1 MKNIPLK
8 GLFVFA
14 SVIFVTSS
22 ASAMT
27 CTNLTKALSKGSENS
42 EVLKLQQFL
51 FDGGYLTAK
60 PNGYF
65 GNGTVVAVKKF
76 QGASRLSQLGSVGP
90 GTRGKVKEISC
101 GNTSST
107 SVVILKKEIA
117 TSSVTKM
124 SADTSVSGNGFME
137 IGKDYD
143 YFYNLIGVN
152 DKLAYI
158 ASKKIKDSYNTRT
171 FVVYDG
177 REISSKYDF
186 VTGLVKIGNKLA
198 YSATSKDGGGNVI
211 VYDGVEVS
219 TKLCLNAY
227 APTNIN
233 GKLAFN
239 CSQKNGSALMVLDGI
254 EIPHEKRYGLDSH
267 TPPVDIGGKLAY
279 AVIDTGDTFHWKST
293 LLVDGVDIG
302 LTKYTSIDQLYSANG
317 KPLFMARKLPDNVEH
332 ALVYNGVEIAKDY
345 NYIDSVVQVGDKSI
359 FIARKDEGRS
369 SVYTMFVDGVAQS
382 TKYDV
387 IAGLAEIDGSVAYHA
402 ETGKKS
408 FIVYKGK
415 EFGKEYDSVGGPANI
430 NNKLAFVA
438 TKNSKSFVV
447 MEK

>member
-1 MKNIPLK
+1 MPFKYYI
-8 GLFVFA
+8 
-14 SVIFVTSS
+14 
-22 ASAMT
+22 M
-27 CTNLTKALSKGSENS
+27 S
-42 EVLKLQQFL
+42 EVSIH
-51 FDGGYLTAK
+51 T
-60 PNGYF
+60 F
-65 GNGTVVAVKKF
+65 GEKIKGRVGEHRHTLLYALILIVVAGGAFYLGYSARASKTNDAQVAIYCPESAYMPSISQ
-76 QGASRLSQLGSVGP
+76 QG
-90 GTRGKVKEISC
+90 
-101 GNTSST
+101 T
-107 SVVILKKEIA
+107 SVA
-117 TSSVTKM
+117 PTPSN
-124 SADTSVSGNGFME
+124 AQNG
-137 IGKDYD
+137 
-143 YFYNLIGVN
+143 
-152 DKLAYI
+152 AYI